1 MTRMTAQRQPA
12 PAPGRYVIF
21 GLKLGHW
28 IPISRSFQNEEQARR
43 YAETLPTDVPTQIRE
58 VVGA

>member
-1 MTRMTAQRQPA
+1 VTAQRQPA
-12 PAPGRYVIF
+12 PTAARARYVIF
-21 GLKLGHW
+21 GLKFRHW
-28 IPISRSFQNEEQARR
+28 IPISRTFETAEQARR

>member
-1 MTRMTAQRQPA
+1 MTAQRQPA
-12 PAPGRYVIF
+12 PSTPSGFVVF
-21 GLKLGHW
+21 GLRLGHW
-28 IPISRSFQNEEQARR
+28 IPISKSFDSAEQARR